1 MSEATFQTFLTAGLF
16 VLTASIGYLAWSAW
30 RWLDRARDME
40 RAALVGVGYELRMN
54 LMRMIQELAGVADG
68 SVQSE
73 IQLVPV
79 VHPQLDGILL
89 RPNEADRESLT
100 MMRGN
105 YNELAAH
112 KQTLRAALSGQGD
125 IVAAANVAVDAVIGS
140 IATLYLW
147 EEHKGAAPK
156 AAPSTRSWH
165 VRDWMKANGF
175 RADLLPGLH
184 LRDAVVER
192 LRTLGMTL
200 TPQPLTH
207 TASEFYAMQY
217 DRKAD
222 PNAPFWKRKPKP
234 VAEEVAEAETEVEAD
249 AEAEVETAPAPEQ
262 DEPLETSAE
271 PAAEAATDEAPAP
284 NQDPDPDA
292 TPTPAPEPVADAL
305 PESQSDQDLASP
317 HEPETVDLDPESTPE
332 TKSQTPGSVH

>member
-1 MSEATFQTFLTAGLF
+1 MSDATFQTFLTSGLF
-16 VLTASIGYLAWSAW
+16 VLTASMGYLAWSAW

-40 RAALVGVGYELRMN
+40 RAALAGVGYELRMN
-54 LMRMIQELAGVADG
+54 LMRMIRELAGVADG

-79 VHPQLDGILL
+79 VHPQLDGVLT

-105 YNELAAH
+105 YNELDAH

-125 IVAAANVAVDAVIGS
+125 VAVAANVAVDAVIGS

-156 AAPSTRSWH
+156 RARSTRSWH
-165 VRDWMKANGF
+165 VRDWMKANEF
-175 RADLLPGLH
+175 HADLLPGLH
-184 LRDAVVER
+184 LRDQVVER
-192 LRTLGMTL
+192 LRALGMTL
-200 TPQPLTH
+200 TPQPLTY
-207 TASEFYAMQY
+207 TASEYYAKLY

-234 VAEEVAEAETEVEAD
+234 AMVDASDAVEKVPAEPEHVAMPAD
-249 AEAEVETAPAPEQ
+249 DVV
-262 DEPLETSAE
+262 AE
-271 PAAEAATDEAPAP
+271 PASEPVAEPMPDVPEFPEPVEAAPQPEPEP
-284 NQDPDPDA
+284 E
-292 TPTPAPEPVADAL
+292 PEPVAEAL
-305 PESQSDQDLASP
+305 PEMPAGDEVSDTAQPDP
-317 HEPETVDLDPESTPE
+317 VDVEPEGLPES
-332 TKSQTPGSVH
+332 KSQTPGSVH